1 MMIIQILVLSLQLE
15 LNDLIYE
22 KGPRTLPSAGTILGN
37 GWLHY
42 NYGPSLEGSLAQEE
56 VGKTHELPWMG
67 LLLTVCHSDDPA
79 SREYM

>member
-1 MMIIQILVLSLQLE
+1 MIIKTLVLSLQLE

-22 KGPRTLPSAGTILGN
+22 KG
-37 GWLHY
+37 
-42 NYGPSLEGSLAQEE
+42 LEQCPVLAPYCEM
-56 VGKTHELPWMG
+56 VGFIIIVAPPWRAPWHRKRWGKTHVLPWMG